1 MIEKVTSQNWTLL
14 FASICVSLFVLYFGG
29 SLIWNRVLETELL
42 ETLERAKGGDIE
54 SQFILAMLYED
65 GIGVKINTS
74 EAESWY
80 RRSAE
85 NGNSNAQ
92 FMVCSKRSGK
102 FSISLTKE
110 QVEKWCK
117 IGI

>member
-1 MIEKVTSQNWTLL
+1 M
-14 FASICVSLFVLYFGG
+14 
-29 SLIWNRVLETELL
+29 LETEFL

-65 GIGVKINTS
+65 GIGVEINTN

-80 RRSAE
+80 MRSAE
-85 NGNSNAQ
+85 NGYSNAQ

-110 QVEKWCK
+110 QVDKWCK